1 MIFGIFNFG
10 IDLWAQHLDEE
21 KIISYVSPE
30 KDVDG
35 FHPTNVGNLAMRG
48 REPSFIPCASKGCIE
63 LLLWNDVEIKGK
75 NVVVVGRSK
84 LVGLPTSLL
93 MQVDHFLL
101 LLNCKLLSLS

>member
-1 MIFGIFNFG
+1 MG

-48 REPSFIPCASKGCIE
+48 REPSFIPCASKSCVE
-63 LLLWNDVEIKGK
+63 LLLRNDVKIKGK

-84 LVGLPTSLL
+84 LGGLPTSLL
-93 MQVDHFLL
+93 IQVDHFLL
-101 LLNCKLLSLS
+101 LLNFKLLSLA